1 MVQEM
6 FIKKENHM
14 ITTLSQN
21 EIERAMQLIREAE
34 HRLHRGMNDLA
45 HCHLLEA
52 MDVLGLE
59 KVGELEYDYS

>member
-1 MVQEM
+1 
-6 FIKKENHM
+6 M
-14 ITTLSQN
+14 ITTLTQD

-34 HRLHRGMNDLA
+34 HRLHRGLNDLA

-59 KVGELEYDYS
+59 KVTLIQYDYS

>member
-1 MVQEM
+1 
-6 FIKKENHM
+6 M